1 MGRGRVKEEQGE
13 NNVKES
19 NRKERVHV
27 KESGM
32 RGREED
38 RGVEEMWGSV
48 RVKVEK
54 EEEIGRMQRRVS
66 GERRTRGQEERNY
79 M

>member
-19 NRKERVHV
+19 NRKERVHM
-27 KESGM
+27 KESGV

-38 RGVEEMWGSV
+38 RGVGRV
-48 RVKVEK
+48 RKC
-54 EEEIGRMQRRVS
+54 GRV
-66 GERRTRGQEERNY
+66 
-79 M
+79 

>member
-1 MGRGRVKEEQGE
+1 MGECEGE
-13 NNVKES
+13 
-19 NRKERVHV
+19 
-27 KESGM
+27 
-32 RGREED
+32 
-38 RGVEEMWGSV
+38 
-48 RVKVEK
+48 VEK

>member
-1 MGRGRVKEEQGE
+1 MKEEQGE

-38 RGVEEMWGSV
+38 RGVGGV
-48 RVKVEK
+48 RRCGGV
-54 EEEIGRMQRRVS
+54 
-66 GERRTRGQEERNY
+66 
-79 M
+79 

>member
-27 KESGM
+27 KESGV

-48 RVKVEK
+48 RV
-54 EEEIGRMQRRVS
+54 RWRRK
-66 GERRTRGQEERNY
+66 RK
-79 M
+79 

>member
-1 MGRGRVKEEQGE
+1 
-13 NNVKES
+13 
-19 NRKERVHV
+19 
-27 KESGM
+27 
-32 RGREED
+32 
-38 RGVEEMWGSV
+38 MWESV

-66 GERRTRGQEERNY
+66 GERRTRGQEEEGKKEEKKRKEERNY